1 MQAGY
6 GVLSSVYGGFS
17 DYIDITVQ
25 FWKAS
30 ADCLLGTSA
39 SVSSVTTD
47 TPAYGLKTA
56 DIASCTLIA
65 LSARAK
71 LLRQRMM
78 WGREEQELQIES
90 KTLSRA
96 VPARPLAEGIE
107 IPEID
112 NVDVKVTQN
121 NK

>member
-56 DIASCTLIA
+56 DIASCTLVA

-71 LLRQRMM
+71 LLR
-78 WGREEQELQIES
+78 
-90 KTLSRA
+90 
-96 VPARPLAEGIE
+96 
-107 IPEID
+107 
-112 NVDVKVTQN
+112 
-121 NK
+121 